1 VPTANTTIR
10 DRLKEI
16 RERSRELRDQRAE
29 ARRERD
35 AARDAFAGAE
45 PNGQKITEMPEF
57 RNAEEAVRKVGEI
70 EDELNDLKQA
80 EESVLKLLGEDSST
94 NGSHEV
100 TTAQRVQGWDAHRL
114 LQGDSYQ
121 HAVQSGVFSS
131 SAKFGTI
138 QLGQIASREDA
149 VRFLSELPNAPAGPV
164 DSPSLH
170 GIIRPDYRGIIP
182 PTLRPLRFL
191 DLIPTGTTNSNSIEY
206 VQVVAI
212 PGTAAPV
219 AEGALKPEE
228 GIEFADATAP
238 VRTIAGWIKV
248 NRQAMDDAP
257 GLASIINT
265 LLPYDVRRKIEG
277 QVINGD
283 GTGQNLTGIL
293 HTTGVLSVPPVS
305 GDNPADALLRM
316 MTAIIL
322 TDHEPNF
329 AAMHPLDVQ
338 ELMLMRENTGGPNTG
353 MYLYGGPSQ
362 PLGTPTVWGLSLTPT
377 TQIAENSP
385 LVGDSNASTLLVREG
400 VNVKTSDS
408 DQDDFV
414 KNRVTVLAEARVA
427 YLVWYPSAFAVPGAA
442 GP

>member
-1 VPTANTTIR
+1 MPTANTTIR

-35 AARDAFAGAE
+35 AAKDAFAGAE

-57 RNAEEAVRKVGEI
+57 KNAEEAVRKVGEI
-70 EDELNDLKQA
+70 DDELNELKNA
-80 EESVLKLLGEDSST
+80 EEAILKLLGEDTPAS
-94 NGSHEV
+94 NGHASAAA
-100 TTAQRVQGWDAHRL
+100 TAQRVRGWDAHAL
-114 LQGDSYQ
+114 LQGDAYQ
-121 HAVQSGVFSS
+121 HAIQSGIFSS

-138 QLGQIASREDA
+138 QLGEIASREDA
-149 VRFLSELPNAPAGPV
+149 VRFLSELPNATPGPV
-164 DSPSLH
+164 DSPSLA
-170 GIIRPDYRGIIP
+170 GLIQPDRRGLIP
-182 PTLRPLRFL
+182 PVLRPLRFL

-206 VQVVAI
+206 VQVIAI

-228 GIEFADATAP
+228 GIEFQDATSP

-248 NRQAMDDAP
+248 NRQAMDDGP

-293 HTTGVLSVPPVS
+293 HTTGVLSVPPTA

-329 AAMHPLDVQ
+329 AAMHPMDVQ
-338 ELMLMRENTGGPNTG
+338 DLLLMRDDSGGAGTGA
-353 MYLYGGPSQ
+353 YLYGGPSQ
-362 PLGTPTVWGLSLTPT
+362 SFGTPTVWGLALTPT
-377 TQIAENSP
+377 TQIAEGKP

-427 YLVWYPSAFAVPGAA
+427 YLVWYPSAFAVPGA
-442 GP
+442 